1 MGKKHKKR
9 RPEWRK
15 VEGGNV
21 KMLDMN
27 MKISLI
33 HSKCSASLC
42 IIPNSLSIHDIS
54 DFIHAKTQI
63 IHFNS

>member
-21 KMLDMN
+21 KMLDMHMN
-27 MKISLI
+27 IALT

-42 IIPNSLSIHDIS
+42 IIPNSDIS
-54 DFIHAKTQI
+54 DFIHAKT
-63 IHFNS
+63 HK